1 MSCPQCGAVVPPQH
15 RRSGLPKIYCS
26 RTCKVSALQV
36 RRRSRIDL
44 AAVSKAATARLR
56 ARHNRLAR
64 ETTCRIC
71 RAVFCPMFGK
81 HSARPT
87 CSDQCSAEN
96 DRRMRCRKQA
106 ARKARSR
113 GVASEQVDA
122 LQVFEAYRWRCAS
135 CRCSTPQSLR
145 GSAHLRAP
153 ELDHIVPI
161 AKGGAHVRSNVQLLC
176 RGCNRAKSMSLTHL
190 I

>member
-1 MSCPQCGAVVPPQH
+1 MTCPKCGANVQPQT
-15 RRSGLPKIYCS
+15 RRSGPPKIYCS
-26 RTCKVSALQV
+26 RACKESALQLRRSARV
-36 RRRSRIDL
+36 DQAAVASARLQERHRRR
-44 AAVSKAATARLR
+44 
-56 ARHNRLAR
+56 AR

-71 RAVFCPMFGK
+71 RAVFCPMFGRQ
-81 HSARPT
+81 SARLT
-87 CSDQCSAEN
+87 CSDECSAEN
-96 DRRMRCRKQA
+96 DRRMRCRKQS

-113 GVASEQVDA
+113 GVVSEQVDA
-122 LQVFEAYRWRCAS
+122 LEVFEAYRWQCAA
-135 CRCSTPQSLR
+135 CRCSTPRSLR
-145 GSAHLRAP
+145 GSPHLRAP